1 MCELNVYIEGE
12 EVARDVV
19 KLVVSGDK
27 ILMED
32 IIGTPTEVVGRI
44 REINITSQ
52 KAILDRV

>member
-1 MCELNVYIEGE
+1 MCELNVYIDGE

-32 IIGTPTEVVGRI
+32 IIGVPTEAVGRI
-44 REINITSQ
+44 REVNITSQ
-52 KAILDRV
+52 KVILDQE

>member
-1 MCELNVYIEGE
+1 MCELNVYIDGE

-32 IIGTPTEVVGRI
+32 IIGVPTEAVGRI
-44 REINITSQ
+44 REVNITSQ
-52 KAILDRV
+52 KVILDRV